1 MTASMDEKPAADV
14 LLDATV
20 AEIETRYERAYSIA
34 NAYELAQ
41 IFAEDAMVQT
51 EWGPV
56 LDGRLMI
63 VRGLVS
69 LFESPKG
76 KGTLRNSPVRSR
88 LAAPDVIVSLGVTR
102 RQVSQEVEE
111 IFLYTR
117 VYVQRA
123 GEWLILANQIA
134 HPSSHSRPDG
144 IGP

>member
-1 MTASMDEKPAADV
+1 MTASMGEKPAAEV

-56 LDGRLMI
+56 LDGRPMI
-63 VRGLVS
+63 ARGLVA

-76 KGTLRNSPVRSR
+76 KGRLRNSPVLSR

-102 RQVSQEVEE
+102 RQASQEVET
-111 IFLYTR
+111 FLYTR

-123 GEWLILANQIA
+123 GKWLILANQIA
-134 HPSSHSRPDG
+134 RPSSHSRPDG
-144 IGP
+144 IGR